1 LLASRLGAG
10 AVAAVARGES
20 GVLAGMTRGRVSLT
34 PLSEVV
40 GVQKPID
47 PELFDL
53 AKVLDQ

>member
-1 LLASRLGAG
+1 
-10 AVAAVARGES
+10 
-20 GVLAGMTRGRVSLT
+20 MTRGRVSLT